1 MVEYDS
7 CPITTLQTLLLATD
21 GSEHSMAA
29 MSQAFNLA
37 SACSTK
43 IYALTVVDSNPEYAS
58 LAPSLVERAAANARE
73 ILAGVKAAAEKQG
86 LNCETVAHTGE
97 DPAHFI
103 IEEAKKVGADM
114 IIMGKHGTKTGLRR
128 FFMGSVTAKVI
139 NEAPCSVLVV
149 KT

>member
-1 MVEYDS
+1 MVEYDA

-43 IYALTVVDSNPEYAS
+43 IVALSVVDANQEYAS
-58 LAPSLVERAAANARE
+58 LAPELVEKASAKARD
-73 ILAGVKAAAEKQG
+73 ILDGVKAAAEKAG

-97 DPAHFI
+97 DPAHII
-103 IEEAKKVGADM
+103 IEEAEKVGADM
-114 IIMGKHGTKTGLRR
+114 IIMGKHGTKKGLRR

-139 NEAPCSVLVV
+139 NETPCSVLVV
-149 KT
+149 KG

>member
-1 MVEYDS
+1 MVEYDA
-7 CPITTLQTLLLATD
+7 CPITKLQTLLLATD

-29 MSQAFNLA
+29 MGQAFNLA

-43 IYALTVVDSNPEYAS
+43 IYALSVVDANQEYAS
-58 LAPSLVERAAANARE
+58 LAPQLVEKASVKARE
-73 ILAGVKAAAEKQG
+73 ILEGVKAAAEKQG
-86 LNCETVAHTGE
+86 LNCETMARTGE

-103 IEEAKKVGADM
+103 IEEAEKVGADM

-128 FFMGSVTAKVI
+128 FFMGSATAKVI
-139 NEAPCSVLVV
+139 DEAPCSVLVV